1 MFDPNRAAY
10 NGDVDTVSFYAEAN
24 GRPIACSVSREA
36 LLDHARKS
44 GGSGEE
50 LLDIF
55 HDNSSAVGRLAKRK
69 FETNALEP
77 NGSIL
82 IRAVDLTSSPRRTAR

>member
-1 MFDPNRAAY
+1 MFDPTRAAY
-10 NGDVDTVSFYAEAN
+10 NGSLDTVSFYAEAN
-24 GRPIACSVSREA
+24 GQPIACSVSGEA
-36 LLDHARKS
+36 LLGRARKS
-44 GGSGEE
+44 GCSGEE

-69 FETNALEP
+69 FEANALEP

-82 IRAVDLTSSPRRTAR
+82 IRSADLS

>member
-1 MFDPNRAAY
+1 MEAIISFVFDPNRAAY
-10 NGDVDTVSFYAEAN
+10 DGSVDTVSFYAEAN

-36 LLDHARKS
+36 LLHHARKS

-50 LLDIF
+50 LLNIF

-82 IRAVDLTSSPRRTAR
+82 IRSADLT

>member
-1 MFDPNRAAY
+1 M
-10 NGDVDTVSFYAEAN
+10 SFYAEAD
-24 GRPIACSVSREA
+24 GRPIACYVSREA
-36 LLDHARKS
+36 LLNYACKS
-44 GGSGEE
+44 DGSGQE

-69 FETNALEP
+69 FETSAFEP

-82 IRAVDLTSSPRRTAR
+82 IRSADLSC